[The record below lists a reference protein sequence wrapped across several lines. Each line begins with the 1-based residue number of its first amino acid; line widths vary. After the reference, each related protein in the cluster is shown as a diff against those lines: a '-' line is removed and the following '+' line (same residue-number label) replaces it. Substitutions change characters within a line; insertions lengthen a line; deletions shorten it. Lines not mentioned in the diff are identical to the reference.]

1 MYDKPT
7 ISDYYRKALED
18 VRGKVLRESESQI
31 VGTDSLELAQ
41 FYLQDVSLAPIEFD
55 DEKGPSWEHQ
65 SYVKTIPAH
74 QRESFY
80 QSEGDFDFACERVRV
95 EMPIKYNKDIRT
107 LASLTSSTFSISYS
121 DRDLQWSEQSISFT
135 VETKGYGFS
144 MDENQIANKVNE
156 GIRRVQE
163 AIGWKNGDIT
173 KENAYLLSQT
183 RLLIDGRKNELEQSK
198 GKINSLM
205 QKINIPLKKKL
216 PEAMQRISI
225 DHKPIVKRIK
235 PAPQLPEEYQLDENK
250 VNDIVEVLDNQS
262 KSFEK
267 TPNAVAKLGEEDLRD
282 LILANLNS
290 IFEGKATGETFS
302 NQGKTDIYLNL
313 DKGKILV
320 FECKIWGG
328 KKLLLETIDRLR
340 SYLTWRHNYG
350 VLIFFVKLKNF
361 TKILDGIDVSIKESS
376 SCKDSVRKI
385 NETHFVAAHSLQ
397 DEDKEVK
404 IHYLFYNLY
413 TE

>member
-198 GKINSLM
+198 GKIDSLM

-235 PAPQLPEEYQLDENK
+235 PAPQLPEEYQLDESK

-328 KKLLLETIDRLR
+328 KKLLLETIDQLR

-361 TKILDGIDVSIKESS
+361 TKILDDIDVSIKESS
-376 SCKDSVRKI
+376 SCKGSVRKI
-385 NETHFVAAHSLQ
+385 SETHFVAVHSLQ

>member
-80 QSEGDFDFACERVRV
+80 QSEGDLDFACERVRV
-95 EMPIKYNKDIRT
+95 EMPIKSNKDIRT

-121 DRDLQWSEQSISFT
+121 DRDLQWSEQSISFI
-135 VETKGYGFS
+135 VETKGYRLS
-144 MDENQIANKVNE
+144 MDENQIVNMVNE
-156 GIRRVQE
+156 GMRRVQE
-163 AIGWKNGDIT
+163 TVGWKNADIN
-173 KENAYLLSQT
+173 KENASLLSQT
-183 RLLIDGRKNELEQSK
+183 KLLIDGRKKELEQSK
-198 GKINSLM
+198 GKIDSLM
-205 QKINIPLKKKL
+205 QKINIPLKKKV

-235 PAPQLPEEYQLDENK
+235 PAPQLPEEYQLDESK

-320 FECKIWGG
+320 FECKI
-328 KKLLLETIDRLR
+328 
-340 SYLTWRHNYG
+340 
-350 VLIFFVKLKNF
+350 
-361 TKILDGIDVSIKESS
+361 
-376 SCKDSVRKI
+376 
-385 NETHFVAAHSLQ
+385 
-397 DEDKEVK
+397 
-404 IHYLFYNLY
+404 
-413 TE
+413 

>member
-7 ISDYYRKALED
+7 ISDYYRKVLED

-31 VGTDSLELAQ
+31 IGTDSLELAQ
-41 FYLQDVSLAPIEFD
+41 FYLQDVSLTPIEFD
-55 DEKGPSWEHQ
+55 DERESSWDHQ
-65 SYVKTIPAH
+65 TYVKTIPAH
-74 QRESFY
+74 ERESFY

-107 LASLTSSTFSISYS
+107 LASLTSSTFSMSYS
-121 DRDLQWSEQSISFT
+121 DKDLQWSEQSISFI

-144 MDENQIANKVNE
+144 MDENQIASKVNE
-156 GIRRVQE
+156 GIGKVQQ
-163 AIGWKNGDIT
+163 AVGWKNGDIT
-173 KENAYLLSQT
+173 KENASLLTQT
-183 RLLIDGRKNELEQSK
+183 RLLIDGRKKELEQSK
-198 GKINSLM
+198 GKIDSLM
-205 QKINIPLKKKL
+205 QKINIPLKKKV

-328 KKLLLETIDRLR
+328 KKLLLETIDQLR

-350 VLIFFVKLKNF
+350 VVIFFVKLKNF

-376 SCKDSVRKI
+376 SCKGNARKI
-385 NETHFVAAHSLQ
+385 NETHFTAAHSLQ

>member
-198 GKINSLM
+198 GKIDSLM

-290 IFEGKATGETFS
+290 IFEGKVTGETFS

-328 KKLLLETIDRLR
+328 KKLLLETIDQLR

-361 TKILDGIDVSIKESS
+361 TKILDDIDVSIKESS
-376 SCKDSVRKI
+376 SCKGSVRKI
-385 NETHFVAAHSLQ
+385 NETHFVAVHSLQ